1 MKEINLIGQE
11 NFNDSALIR
20 FGYIGD
26 LITAGKLSKSYNLKL
41 IAYENKRKL
50 LFQEKNTKVFENFLK
65 DINCKCNFEIL
76 SGLKIN
82 ELRKYRKLY
91 LFLQSKNL
99 SAIIFLN
106 ILRYFY
112 NLKNIEILYEGSNY
126 FHVAVLTQNKTVLK
140 KIKRKIKI
148 SKNKLKIALC
158 WKGKEIQKNLSLSTI
173 KILVDFFE
181 RKKNN
186 LIIIGDKKINVMGR
200 KILNISGKTNLKEAM
215 DNIDNSDIIISVDT
229 GLLHYAVLKN
239 KLCIALVAHRYT
251 SSLWYPFNSKTYFIG
266 DIFTKS
272 LKNNYLNQNLVID
285 EIKKIFE

>member
-1 MKEINLIGQE
+1 
-11 NFNDSALIR
+11 
-20 FGYIGD
+20 
-26 LITAGKLSKSYNLKL
+26 
-41 IAYENKRKL
+41 
-50 LFQEKNTKVFENFLK
+50 K

-239 KLCIALVAHRYT
+239 KLCIA
-251 SSLWYPFNSKTYFIG
+251 
-266 DIFTKS
+266 
-272 LKNNYLNQNLVID
+272 
-285 EIKKIFE
+285 